1 MVGCCWPGAGDCVR
15 GLGERPPKPATRTV
29 RRRRPRAVRLPT
41 DPSVVTLA
49 RRAHAGT
56 AVPQAPEAL
65 TGSPELPSL
74 GDRGTLGREGWGGL
88 GLAGSQRPRLAAL
101 RYSINRSRS
110 VLIMIIETDGL
121 PMRMQCERSVGRE
134 SRTPSTTRLA
144 KSAACLKCGC
154 MAVAWP
160 PVAWRWA
167 ARRLCPVACPWE

>member
-1 MVGCCWPGAGDCVR
+1 MLHMA
-15 GLGERPPKPATRTV
+15 PAK
-29 RRRRPRAVRLPT
+29 
-41 DPSVVTLA
+41 

-121 PMRMQCERSVGRE
+121 PMHSVRCLAVA
-134 SRTPSTTRLA
+134 RT
-144 KSAACLKCGC
+144 
-154 MAVAWP
+154 MAVL
-160 PVAWRWA
+160 A
-167 ARRLCPVACPWE
+167 APAAPSGLG

>member
-1 MVGCCWPGAGDCVR
+1 MKVLR
-15 GLGERPPKPATRTV
+15 IKKKRESPPNREEPATRTV

-121 PMRMQCERSVGRE
+121 PMHSVALPRRRDPPHDGFTE
-134 SRTPSTTRLA
+134 TLA
-144 KSAACLKCGC
+144 RPRDLVGALGQVS
-154 MAVAWP
+154 
-160 PVAWRWA
+160 
-167 ARRLCPVACPWE
+167 